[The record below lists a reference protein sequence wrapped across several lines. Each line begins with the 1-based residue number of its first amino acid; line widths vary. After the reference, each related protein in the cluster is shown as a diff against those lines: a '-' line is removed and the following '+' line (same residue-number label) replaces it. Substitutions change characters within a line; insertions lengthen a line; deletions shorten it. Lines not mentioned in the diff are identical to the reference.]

1 MIYRSIL
8 LLLFIFGAFSAFC
21 QSEIIGSID
30 GKPILK
36 EEFERLYRK
45 NNQGLL
51 NDSDKKTPL
60 GYLKLFVDYKLK
72 VHEAEQLGMDTITS
86 FVRELKTYREEV
98 ARPYLTDVQF
108 SNKMVTDAYHRMTN
122 EIKASHILL
131 RLDENAPPE
140 DTLKVYKRIME
151 LREQAINGK
160 NFESLAQQFSE
171 DPSAKQNKGVLG
183 YFSAFQM
190 VFPFESMAYETP
202 VGEISLP
209 VRTRFGYHLIHVLD
223 KRAAKGQIRV
233 AHIMKRLRP
242 NVSEETVRQAK
253 QKIDSL
259 AILIN
264 SGEDFSELAK
274 KFSDDRTSARNGGI
288 MPWFSSAG
296 MIPEFSDASFSLKND
311 GDISPV
317 IRTPYGFHII
327 KRIERKPV
335 APFEEMENFLIDKI
349 RKNPEISKHSR
360 QLFINKLK
368 KEYNFKL
375 QEDASSFLKSFNEDE
390 VEKPEAVLFS
400 FADKEVTTKDFV
412 SFLKKNENS
421 RLSTDQQFQNFIE
434 EKLTDYENENLE
446 NKHPDFKYLMREYHD
461 GILLFNISEEKIWS
475 AAASDSIGL
484 AAFYQKNI
492 GKHLW
497 GERFSGWVIECPD
510 QKIKDLVDE
519 ILASDSM
526 LSKEEL
532 ADQVKQHTDKKVK
545 IDRGFYE
552 KGDNELVDY
561 LVWDGLQP
569 ENYKDGLHFIRGNK
583 IAPQPKTLDEA
594 KGLYISDYQ
603 NYLEKEWIKQLRKK
617 YRVKIN
623 KKIVKSIEAV

>member
-122 EIKASHILL
+122 EVKASHILL
-131 RLDENAPPE
+131 RLDESASPE

-446 NKHPDFKYLMREYHD
+446 NKHPDFKYLMKEYHD

-561 LVWDGLQP
+561 LVWNGLQP

>member
-446 NKHPDFKYLMREYHD
+446 NKHPDFKYLMKEYHD